1 MKKRTAKALTILAIF
16 VLVLSAVYAF
26 AVAVS
31 AARLRKAYAELEKD
45 GRPLLLA
52 ADGDRLIVGEWLFN
66 LSRHELYEVL
76 RKEVFAENDMSGLHY
91 RALFHWITF
100 RPVFLADHAAYLR
113 ATRETSR
120 MVERP
125 YSPDD
130 RKELTS
136 RGHALTRALFPSFY
150 RVKEICLE
158 SIAQTRITRAGLT
171 LLRYKQSHR
180 AFPPTLGDL
189 DLKGL
194 DDPFLSQ
201 PLHYRVEPEGFVLYS
216 VGADQKDN
224 GGVPKPPESKQKTDF
239 DLVWRFSG
247 R

>member
-66 LSRHELYEVL
+66 LPRHELRKVL
-76 RKEVFAENDMSGLHY
+76 RSEVFVENDMSELHY
-91 RALFHWITF
+91 WALFHWITF
-100 RPVFLADHAAYLR
+100 RPVLLADHAAYLR

-136 RGHALTRALFPSFY
+136 RGHALTRALFPGFY

-194 DDPFLSQ
+194 DDPFLGQ
-201 PLHYRVEPEGFVLYS
+201 PLHYRVEPEGFLLYS